1 MRRVRIP
8 IIIAAAL
15 LSFVWRGEAASIS
28 GKVTDQKDGQPIRS
42 AKITALTIA
51 SGSADS
57 LVYQAFSDSSGRYA
71 LTGLVNGAYALWCE
85 HENYVTAFRRITVT
99 NDSNLVGINFQLAPR
114 IVPIENRVTGIVFDS
129 QSNAP
134 IANARI
140 YLWTQSDTN
149 GHAGSVL
156 GTTSDANGRYEFRAV
171 HPSGE
176 YVLLAAASG
185 YQPFQSNTLIV
196 ADTTVINFDI
206 PLDPIGNAGPA
217 TLTGHV
223 WEARSDS
230 TNSIPIAGA
239 EIRLIG
245 FGANRD
251 SLEYR
256 TTTDADGK
264 YIIENIP
271 PGIGTVYV
279 TATGYLPKSANL
291 LALSSGVTTL
301 DFYLPPEQFIPRGA
315 ISGKVFFEA
324 TGLPVSGVIIHV
336 LSVQGAHGATAV
348 TDSLGEYSA
357 QIPEGN
363 YVVSC
368 QVRVNNQP
376 AYQEFYDNVLSF
388 AEATIVTVKANETT
402 DNIDFGIPD
411 LRTVPKNVTI
421 RGKVLAEHGTP
432 LENATVVVRSTRA
445 PDSLQIAAQTNSRG
459 EYTIITPSVRNAVL
473 VLFAQASKAG
483 YATEYYNNR
492 PALFLADPI
501 VIFSD
506 TTLDNIDFSLAPLSS
521 NLSVRGS
528 VTNAAGAPLRSAFV
542 VSSNLA
548 TGEIAFTFTDSQG
561 NYAVGNL
568 KPLNHIILF
577 AADGYVPEFY
587 DDASLWEQA
596 RPVFPAN
603 PLSGIN
609 AILTPIVPD
618 SGSGALAG
626 VVRDPNSLPLSS
638 VLIIAR
644 NASGKAVGF
653 DLTDGQGMYQIAG
666 FAGGRYTLQAT
677 KVRFRSQVGEV
688 LYSPNAAGTQ
698 LANFT
703 LEHATTSVETT
714 DEQEAL
720 PVEFELGANYPNP
733 FNPSTTIYF
742 GLPQAQ
748 EVRLAVYNLLGH
760 EVKELLNGYVEAGR
774 HNFEWNG
781 TDNAGKPVASGIYF
795 YALQA
800 GQTKLVRKMVL
811 SK

>member
-1 MRRVRIP
+1 MRKVRIP

-15 LSFVWRGEAASIS
+15 LSFVGRSEAASIS
-28 GKVTDQKDGQPIRS
+28 GRVTDQKNGQSIRS
-42 AKITALTIA
+42 AKITALTTA
-51 SGSADS
+51 SSSGDS

-71 LTGLVNGAYALWCE
+71 LTGLVNGAYTLWCE
-85 HENYVTAFRRITVT
+85 HENYVTAFRRITVS
-99 NDSNLVGINFQLAPR
+99 NDSNLVGINFQLTPR
-114 IVPIENRVTGIVFDS
+114 VVPIANRVSGIVFDS
-129 QSNAP
+129 RTNAP
-134 IANARI
+134 IANARAF
-140 YLWTQSDTN
+140 LWTQSDTN
-149 GHAGSVL
+149 GHATTVY
-156 GTTSDANGRYEFRAV
+156 GTTSDANGRYEFRSV
-171 HPSGE
+171 RPSGE

-196 ADTTVINFDI
+196 ADTTVINFNI
-206 PLDPIGNAGPA
+206 PLDPVGNAGPA

-230 TNSIPIAGA
+230 TNRIPIANA
-239 EIRLIG
+239 EVRLIG

-251 SLEYR
+251 SLKYR
-256 TTTDADGK
+256 TTTDTDGK
-264 YIIENIP
+264 YTIENIP

-301 DFYLPPEQFIPRGA
+301 DFYLLLEQRTLRGT
-315 ISGKVFFEA
+315 ISGQVLFEA
-324 TGLPVSGVIIHV
+324 TGVPISGAIIKV
-336 LSVQGAHGATAV
+336 LSIQGVHGATAI
-348 TDSLGEYSA
+348 TDSSGEYLVR
-357 QIPEGN
+357 IPEGS

-376 AYQEFYDNVLSF
+376 AYEEFYDNVLSF
-388 AEATIVTVKANETT
+388 AEATILTVKENQPLN
-402 DNIDFGIPD
+402 NINFGIPD

-421 RGKVLAEHGTP
+421 RGKVLAEDGTP

-445 PDSLQIAAQTNSRG
+445 PDSLEITVQTNIRG

-473 VLFAQASKAG
+473 VLLAQASKAG
-483 YATEYYNNR
+483 YAIEYYNNR

-528 VTNAAGAPLRSAFV
+528 VTNAVGTPLRSAFV

-548 TGEIAFTFTDSQG
+548 TGEIAFTFTDGQG
-561 NYAVGNL
+561 NYTLGNL

-587 DDASLWEQA
+587 DNASLWEQA

-609 AILTPIVPD
+609 AILTPILPD

-626 VVRDPNSLPLSS
+626 VVRDPNTSPLSS

-644 NASGKAVGF
+644 NASGKPVGF
-653 DLTDGQGMYQIAG
+653 DLTDGQGVYQIAG
-666 FAGGRYTLQAT
+666 FAGGRYTIQAT

-703 LEHATTSVETT
+703 LEHATTSVETSE
-714 DEQEAL
+714 EQETL
-720 PVEFELGANYPNP
+720 PAQFELGANYPNP
-733 FNPSTTIYF
+733 FNPSTMIYF
-742 GLPQAQ
+742 GMPQAQ
-748 EVRLAVYNLLGH
+748 AVRLAVYNVLGR
-760 EVKELLNGYVEAGR
+760 EVKELLNGYVEAGK
-774 HNFEWNG
+774 HSLEWNS

-800 GQTKLVRKMVL
+800 GQTRLVRKMVL